1 MQHTSKYLLMLKTEQ
16 CFKIHEKTAHD
27 PIGHDG
33 VVSPKLVLT
42 GKHNGFNSIRPCRMT
57 STGVAIKSVV
67 LELIN

>member
-27 PIGHDG
+27 PLGHDG
-33 VVSPKLVLT
+33 AVSPSLVLT
-42 GKHNGFNSIRPCRMT
+42 GKQYFDSVRPCRMT
-57 STGVAIKSVV
+57 STGIAIKSVV